1 MIYRR
6 LVMFTVMEKRKKEG
20 TQAMRKYLK
29 QGIALMLSLVL
40 VLALSACGGK
50 TGNEDKIVIAYIGPL
65 TGGSAIYGIVESDTV
80 QMLVE

>member
-50 TGNEDKIVIAYIGPL
+50 TGNEDKILSLIHI
-65 TGGSAIYGIVESDTV
+65 
-80 QMLVE
+80 